1 MMKRSLL
8 ILMLCAPLTTLA
20 QNPMGMSEADM
31 QNMMQ
36 QMQKAQACMEKID
49 QSELESLEQKAKQYE
64 AEMRSLCASG
74 KRDQAQDKAMIYAK
88 DIMNHDAVRE
98 ARRCGEMMQGMMKGM
113 MQNMSVMEDEKDY
126 SKIHVCDSL

>member
-113 MQNMSVMEDEKDY
+113 MQNMSVMEQEKDY
-126 SKIHVCDSL
+126 SKIHVCDSF